1 MEFSWKHGGK
11 CAKTVRRHQS
21 FFRRSD
27 LNCHPLTWHKSFS
40 RQFHPFSLSLR
51 CCGGK
56 QQRKLNS
63 VQKKN
68 FYFIYWFFFSP
79 RVYPVLT
86 LAFFLPCTG
95 NTKSFNDVHFVA
107 ARYAKLAFKNSV
119 LIYKAEQRHQH
130 FQSRKTFSLVHG
142 DLWFRGLDQWDMNE
156 GWGRD
161 VSGRLEKFLPLSLFS
176 SHFPWRID
184 SEDQKLP
191 CSEVLACVRYPAAPL
206 FDLCLCLSGFPCHL
220 HCYSPCR

>member
-1 MEFSWKHGGK
+1 MII
-11 CAKTVRRHQS
+11 
-21 FFRRSD
+21 
-27 LNCHPLTWHKSFS
+27 L
-40 RQFHPFSLSLR
+40 
-51 CCGGK
+51 
-56 QQRKLNS
+56 
-63 VQKKN
+63 
-68 FYFIYWFFFSP
+68 FFFSP